1 MTDSK
6 TRASRRP
13 RRGATEASPKITWTP
28 RQWKAISS
36 PIRLELLAL
45 AEAEQPCSIGDLARA
60 SGRRATGLYRHVR
73 ILATAGLFEPC
84 GQRPGARRPEQLYRV
99 SPIAGRFGLALA
111 EESAADRYLRVE
123 MAALRACGRGLRE
136 TSDRRSS
143 GRSSRASRR
152 SSRRGDA
159 IAAACRTRSTCS
171 SGEGG
176 SSSRPRRRSGVRRRR
191 RRRDARTAEVCASGR
206 ARSRRG
212 EEETRREETN
222 HGQAFRSRG
231 SASGCARSR
240 RGEEEARR
248 EETNHGQAVRS
259 RGSASGCARSRRGE
273 EETRREET
281 NHGQAVRS
289 RGSASG

>member
-84 GQRPGARRPEQLYRV
+84 GQRPGPRRPEQLYRV

-111 EESAADRYLRVE
+111 EESAAERYLRVE
-123 MAALRACGRGLRE
+123 MAALRACGRGLRDMIRDHFKSKPAPGKPPRFHARHE
-136 TSDRRSS
+136 ITWLDDERSKKLGQIVKSLEKVIEEGRRDRR
-143 GRSSRASRR
+143 GVPHQI
-152 SSRRGDA
+152 DLL
-159 IAAACRTRSTCS
+159 IW
-171 SGEGG
+171 
-176 SSSRPRRRSGVRRRR
+176 RRRVFEPAAPAKRRP
-191 RRRDARTAEVCASGR
+191 AAKKA
-206 ARSRRG
+206 
-212 EEETRREETN
+212 TRRTK
-222 HGQAFRSRG
+222 A
-231 SASGCARSR
+231 
-240 RGEEEARR
+240 
-248 EETNHGQAVRS
+248 
-259 RGSASGCARSRRGE
+259 
-273 EETRREET
+273 
-281 NHGQAVRS
+281 
-289 RGSASG
+289 